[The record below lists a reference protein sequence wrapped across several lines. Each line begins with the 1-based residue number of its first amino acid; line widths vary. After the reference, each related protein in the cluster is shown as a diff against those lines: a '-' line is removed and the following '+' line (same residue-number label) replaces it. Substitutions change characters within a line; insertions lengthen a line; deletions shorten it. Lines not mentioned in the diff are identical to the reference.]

1 MGGGCF
7 GYEKGIRYSQIG
19 DILRD
24 LAGFGI
30 CEVFYFC
37 LTIPIFL
44 QEYTQK
50 LYIGRKIKIFLL
62 FGAEIC
68 TKGE

>member
-1 MGGGCF
+1 MN
-7 GYEKGIRYSQIG
+7 
-19 DILRD
+19 D

-50 LYIGRKIKIFLL
+50 LNIGRKIKIFLL

>member
-24 LAGFGI
+24 LAGLSI
-30 CEVFYFC
+30 CEVF
-37 LTIPIFL
+37 LFL
-44 QEYTQK
+44 FDNSYLFAGICANDEY
-50 LYIGRKIKIFLL
+50 R
-62 FGAEIC
+62 AEN
-68 TKGE
+68 KNFFAFWGGNMHKR

>member
-24 LAGFGI
+24 LAGLII

-44 QEYTQK
+44 QVYTQK
-50 LYIGRKIKIFLL
+50 LYIGRKIKIFSL

>member
-24 LAGFGI
+24 LAGLSI
-30 CEVFYFC
+30 CEVF
-37 LTIPIFL
+37 LFL
-44 QEYTQK
+44 FDNSYLFAGIYTK
-50 LYIGRKIKIFLL
+50 AVYR
-62 FGAEIC
+62 AEN
-68 TKGE
+68 KNFFAFWGGNMHKR

>member
-24 LAGFGI
+24 LAGLII

-44 QEYTQK
+44 QVYAQMMN
-50 LYIGRKIKIFLL
+50 IGRKIKIFSL
-62 FGAEIC
+62 FWAGIC
-68 TKGE
+68 IKGE

>member
-1 MGGGCF
+1 MN
-7 GYEKGIRYSQIG
+7 
-19 DILRD
+19 D

-37 LTIPIFL
+37 LTIPTFL
-44 QEYTQK
+44 QVYTLK
-50 LYIGRKIKIFLL
+50 LYIGRKIKIFSL

-68 TKGE
+68 IKGE

>member
-19 DILRD
+19 DILSD

-30 CEVFYFC
+30 CRVFYFFDNSY
-37 LTIPIFL
+37 LFAGIYANDEYRAENKNIFDFWGVNMH
-44 QEYTQK
+44 K
-50 LYIGRKIKIFLL
+50 R
-62 FGAEIC
+62 
-68 TKGE
+68 

>member
-30 CEVFYFC
+30 CRVF
-37 LTIPIFL
+37 IFFDNSYL
-44 QEYTQK
+44 FAGIYTKAEYRAENK
-50 LYIGRKIKIFLL
+50 NIFA
-62 FGAEIC
+62 FWGGNMH
-68 TKGE
+68 KR